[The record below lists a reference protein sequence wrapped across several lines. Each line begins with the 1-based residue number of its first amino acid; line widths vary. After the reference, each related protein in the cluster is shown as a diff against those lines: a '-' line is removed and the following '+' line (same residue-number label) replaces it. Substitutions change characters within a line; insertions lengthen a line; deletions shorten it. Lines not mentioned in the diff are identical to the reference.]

1 VTTISGNNMEVKPMQ
16 DETRKALEDAVRAN
30 AKAASR
36 EDTKSKASLRYT
48 QAALNAAHAL
58 QVMKQQ

>member
-1 VTTISGNNMEVKPMQ
+1 MQ